1 METASLVAELKLI
14 IFLVCFTHS
23 LVSLRR
29 KWKSK
34 KDALIGSQEE
44 EKHWGYN
51 QSGRPKWEDRGEGL
65 GRNTARKQEKKT
77 LMTAK
82 AL

>member
-14 IFLVCFTHS
+14 VLLVCFTHG

-51 QSGRPKWEDRGEGL
+51 QSGRPKWEDRSEGL
-65 GRNTARKQEKKT
+65 GRGTAKETGKKT